1 LRARGSRGRK
11 PSRQANIPPPKIC
24 FPATPD
30 LVRDT
35 VLWFITD
42 DKWTREINTR
52 SMFLLHNLILPERAK
67 HQTRENIEDVGN
79 NPGLYLASVVMKDIE
94 ECAENKD
101 NFRNLIQKLFDLS
114 GETVKESSTIALRYD
129 INTEQFDIDR
139 AVQKIG
145 NIKEQ
150 ARFASSLYFD
160 RIASARLRILGWIYH
175 EFYGEWFKDFVKK
188 K

>member
-1 LRARGSRGRK
+1 MRK
-11 PSRQANIPPPKIC
+11 RSKKTKGPPPKIC
-24 FPATPD
+24 FPVTPD
-30 LVRDT
+30 LVRDV
-35 VLWFITD
+35 VLWFITN

-52 SMFLLHNLILPERAK
+52 SMFLLHNLTWPDRAK
-67 HQTRENIEDVGN
+67 PQTQENIEDVGN
-79 NPGLYLASVVMKDIE
+79 NPVLYLASVVMKDVE

-114 GETVKESSTIALRYD
+114 GETLKESSTIALRYD

-139 AVQKIG
+139 AMEKIG

-150 ARFASSLYFD
+150 ARFASSLCFD

-175 EFYGEWFKDFVKK
+175 ELYGEWFKDFVKK